1 MSQINLN
8 HECAHQRFPVLMNA
22 YLAEDVLLANSLLSL

>member
-1 MSQINLN
+1 MSARINRHLN
-8 HECAHQRFPVLMNA
+8 YQRFPVLMNA